1 MQVACAE
8 PWAEVRGASF
18 TERGRKTYYSSW
30 ALEINSPAPTDFLLL
45 PQNKTGAPWPP
56 ISHLCC
62 MSPRP
67 TARQEWRRKK
77 RHGRAKEKD
86 EGTQKG
92 GVGEARL
99 LCDHI
104 QEGAITSW
112 ARRQLSQSMKKP
124 LNCPVSLQCL
134 EWHQSLSVM
143 FLCKNATLNS
153 LIIHLRE
160 KT

>member
-30 ALEINSPAPTDFLLL
+30 ALEINSPAPPDFLLL
-45 PQNKTGAPWPP
+45 PQNNPTPGPP
-56 ISHLCC
+56 GPQSLICAVWALDQLHVRSGV
-62 MSPRP
+62 
-67 TARQEWRRKK
+67 E
-77 RHGRAKEKD
+77 RAKEKD

-112 ARRQLSQSMKKP
+112 ARRQLSQSTKKP
-124 LNCPVSLQCL
+124 LNCQVSLQCV
-134 EWHQSLSVM
+134 EWLQSLSVM